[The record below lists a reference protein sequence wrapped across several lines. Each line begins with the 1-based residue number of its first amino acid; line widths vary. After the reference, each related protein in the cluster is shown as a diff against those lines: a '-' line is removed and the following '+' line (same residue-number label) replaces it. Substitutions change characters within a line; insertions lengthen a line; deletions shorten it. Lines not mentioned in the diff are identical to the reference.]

1 MASKILYVCQEITP
15 YLPETEGSRL
25 CRALTQAMQ
34 ERGNEIRTFMPRY
47 GCINERRHQLHEV
60 IRLSGMNLIIDDNDH
75 QLIIKVASIPAARVQ
90 IYFIDNDDYFSRKA
104 VLTDGADNY
113 FQDNDER
120 AIFFAR
126 GVLETVKKLRWTPTV
141 VHCHGWF
148 TARSSATSRSWCRS
162 TATAS
167 PGNSIPDSAPRSPAK
182 ASRTKIL
189 RFSTLRHTKTSVA
202 SLWNMPTEWLRHPRM
217 STRKY
222 WTWPARAESRCSN
235 TNRPRQ
241 RTFSIITTDS
251 MKRFNNFRRMLLPV
265 AALAAT
271 IGLTLGG
278 CTKVDDTL
286 GGNLIPDN
294 QQMRAGYVQLPRADE
309 LNPKKYVETR
319 LFQTD
324 SIVSSNITYGYM
336 GSMLND
342 TLGHRSAGFLSQ
354 MVNYYKVDSGYFGYM
369 PIFDSA
375 QILLKVTSFGRDSV
389 TEQSFAVYEVVSNKY
404 LTEKPIAPN
413 KSQRD
418 STFYLNF
425 DPVAEGVYNPDEPL
439 FTFTLGGEGK
449 YPSTTSAVTLEP
461 TEAGKKYIRRLML
474 QEGEY
479 AGDYSIYSAD
489 SLKYWVEAFK
499 GLYIAPNPEKPLT
512 EYGKGTIFA
521 TELTYS
527 GLSVYGRNRVKDD
540 PSLIKDTIGMVY
552 YFYEDGAEFGN
563 VSVNNVK
570 HGYEEATIARRI
582 NIEEARETAEN
593 RPENPLV
600 YVEGMGGVV
609 TEMTFS
615 PEFFAELEAEIAK
628 GNADGKNFKTLAFS
642 QVRMSI
648 YFNDSDYEWEKIA
661 DGTAGDILRMTD
673 QMNAYPTRLG
683 MYTNYKTLTPISDYA
698 YVYEQNYGSSVTLAY
713 NGKINRS
720 RGCYVM
726 DITGYMQ
733 QLWNSYMEAKA
744 DAGGEVANI
753 DWDKVKNR
761 SVYIGPEAY
770 SLYTTSFGVLQ
781 GMPTQAGTA
790 EPNNAPIRFSM
801 AYNLIK

>member
-1 MASKILYVCQEITP
+1 
-15 YLPETEGSRL
+15 
-25 CRALTQAMQ
+25 
-34 ERGNEIRTFMPRY
+34 
-47 GCINERRHQLHEV
+47 
-60 IRLSGMNLIIDDNDH
+60 
-75 QLIIKVASIPAARVQ
+75 
-90 IYFIDNDDYFSRKA
+90 
-104 VLTDGADNY
+104 
-113 FQDNDER
+113 
-120 AIFFAR
+120 
-126 GVLETVKKLRWTPTV
+126 
-141 VHCHGWF
+141 
-148 TARSSATSRSWCRS
+148 
-162 TATAS
+162 
-167 PGNSIPDSAPRSPAK
+167 
-182 ASRTKIL
+182 
-189 RFSTLRHTKTSVA
+189 
-202 SLWNMPTEWLRHPRM
+202 
-217 STRKY
+217 
-222 WTWPARAESRCSN
+222 
-235 TNRPRQ
+235 
-241 RTFSIITTDS
+241 

-479 AGDYSIYSAD
+479 AGNYSIYSAD

-552 YFYEDGAEFGN
+552 YFYKDGAEFGN

-570 HGYEEATIARRI
+570 HDYEEATIARRI

-673 QMNAYPTRLG
+673 QMNAYPARLG

-698 YVYEQNYGSSVTLAY
+698 YIYEQNYGSSVTLAY

-770 SLYTTSFGVLQ
+770 GLYTTSFGVLQ

>member
-1 MASKILYVCQEITP
+1 
-15 YLPETEGSRL
+15 
-25 CRALTQAMQ
+25 
-34 ERGNEIRTFMPRY
+34 
-47 GCINERRHQLHEV
+47 
-60 IRLSGMNLIIDDNDH
+60 
-75 QLIIKVASIPAARVQ
+75 
-90 IYFIDNDDYFSRKA
+90 
-104 VLTDGADNY
+104 
-113 FQDNDER
+113 
-120 AIFFAR
+120 
-126 GVLETVKKLRWTPTV
+126 
-141 VHCHGWF
+141 
-148 TARSSATSRSWCRS
+148 
-162 TATAS
+162 
-167 PGNSIPDSAPRSPAK
+167 
-182 ASRTKIL
+182 
-189 RFSTLRHTKTSVA
+189 
-202 SLWNMPTEWLRHPRM
+202 
-217 STRKY
+217 
-222 WTWPARAESRCSN
+222 
-235 TNRPRQ
+235 
-241 RTFSIITTDS
+241 

-265 AALAAT
+265 AALAAA

-552 YFYEDGAEFGN
+552 YFYKDGAEFGN

-628 GNADGKNFKTLAFS
+628 GNVDGKNFKTLAFS

-673 QMNAYPTRLG
+673 QMNAYPARLG

-698 YVYEQNYGSSVTLAY
+698 YIYEQNYGSSVTLAY

-770 SLYTTSFGVLQ
+770 GLYTTSFGVLQ

>member
-1 MASKILYVCQEITP
+1 
-15 YLPETEGSRL
+15 
-25 CRALTQAMQ
+25 
-34 ERGNEIRTFMPRY
+34 
-47 GCINERRHQLHEV
+47 
-60 IRLSGMNLIIDDNDH
+60 
-75 QLIIKVASIPAARVQ
+75 
-90 IYFIDNDDYFSRKA
+90 
-104 VLTDGADNY
+104 
-113 FQDNDER
+113 
-120 AIFFAR
+120 
-126 GVLETVKKLRWTPTV
+126 
-141 VHCHGWF
+141 
-148 TARSSATSRSWCRS
+148 
-162 TATAS
+162 
-167 PGNSIPDSAPRSPAK
+167 
-182 ASRTKIL
+182 
-189 RFSTLRHTKTSVA
+189 
-202 SLWNMPTEWLRHPRM
+202 
-217 STRKY
+217 
-222 WTWPARAESRCSN
+222 
-235 TNRPRQ
+235 
-241 RTFSIITTDS
+241 

-552 YFYEDGAEFGN
+552 YFYKDGAEFGS

-570 HGYEEATIARRI
+570 HDYEEATIARRI

-673 QMNAYPTRLG
+673 QMNAYPARLG

-698 YVYEQNYGSSVTLAY
+698 YIYEQNYGSSVTLAY

-761 SVYIGPEAY
+761 SVYIGPEVY
-770 SLYTTSFGVLQ
+770 GLYTTSFGVLQ

>member
-1 MASKILYVCQEITP
+1 
-15 YLPETEGSRL
+15 
-25 CRALTQAMQ
+25 
-34 ERGNEIRTFMPRY
+34 
-47 GCINERRHQLHEV
+47 
-60 IRLSGMNLIIDDNDH
+60 
-75 QLIIKVASIPAARVQ
+75 
-90 IYFIDNDDYFSRKA
+90 
-104 VLTDGADNY
+104 
-113 FQDNDER
+113 
-120 AIFFAR
+120 
-126 GVLETVKKLRWTPTV
+126 
-141 VHCHGWF
+141 
-148 TARSSATSRSWCRS
+148 
-162 TATAS
+162 
-167 PGNSIPDSAPRSPAK
+167 
-182 ASRTKIL
+182 
-189 RFSTLRHTKTSVA
+189 
-202 SLWNMPTEWLRHPRM
+202 
-217 STRKY
+217 
-222 WTWPARAESRCSN
+222 
-235 TNRPRQ
+235 
-241 RTFSIITTDS
+241 

-479 AGDYSIYSAD
+479 KGDYSIYSAD

-570 HGYEEATIARRI
+570 HDYEEATIARRI

-673 QMNAYPTRLG
+673 QMNAYPARLG

-770 SLYTTSFGVLQ
+770 GLYTTSFGVLQ

>member
-1 MASKILYVCQEITP
+1 
-15 YLPETEGSRL
+15 
-25 CRALTQAMQ
+25 
-34 ERGNEIRTFMPRY
+34 
-47 GCINERRHQLHEV
+47 
-60 IRLSGMNLIIDDNDH
+60 
-75 QLIIKVASIPAARVQ
+75 
-90 IYFIDNDDYFSRKA
+90 
-104 VLTDGADNY
+104 
-113 FQDNDER
+113 
-120 AIFFAR
+120 
-126 GVLETVKKLRWTPTV
+126 
-141 VHCHGWF
+141 
-148 TARSSATSRSWCRS
+148 
-162 TATAS
+162 
-167 PGNSIPDSAPRSPAK
+167 
-182 ASRTKIL
+182 
-189 RFSTLRHTKTSVA
+189 
-202 SLWNMPTEWLRHPRM
+202 
-217 STRKY
+217 
-222 WTWPARAESRCSN
+222 
-235 TNRPRQ
+235 
-241 RTFSIITTDS
+241 

-425 DPVAEGVYNPDEPL
+425 DPAAEGVYNPDEPL

-673 QMNAYPTRLG
+673 QMNAYPARLG

-698 YVYEQNYGSSVTLAY
+698 YIYEQNYGSSVTLAY

-770 SLYTTSFGVLQ
+770 GLYTTSFGVLQ

>member
-1 MASKILYVCQEITP
+1 
-15 YLPETEGSRL
+15 
-25 CRALTQAMQ
+25 
-34 ERGNEIRTFMPRY
+34 
-47 GCINERRHQLHEV
+47 
-60 IRLSGMNLIIDDNDH
+60 
-75 QLIIKVASIPAARVQ
+75 
-90 IYFIDNDDYFSRKA
+90 
-104 VLTDGADNY
+104 
-113 FQDNDER
+113 
-120 AIFFAR
+120 
-126 GVLETVKKLRWTPTV
+126 
-141 VHCHGWF
+141 
-148 TARSSATSRSWCRS
+148 
-162 TATAS
+162 
-167 PGNSIPDSAPRSPAK
+167 
-182 ASRTKIL
+182 
-189 RFSTLRHTKTSVA
+189 
-202 SLWNMPTEWLRHPRM
+202 
-217 STRKY
+217 
-222 WTWPARAESRCSN
+222 
-235 TNRPRQ
+235 
-241 RTFSIITTDS
+241 

-552 YFYEDGAEFGN
+552 YFYEDGAKFGN

-570 HGYEEATIARRI
+570 HDYEEATIARRI

-593 RPENPLV
+593 RPENSLV

-673 QMNAYPTRLG
+673 QMNAYPARLG

-698 YVYEQNYGSSVTLAY
+698 YSYEQNYNTSLAY
-713 NGKINRS
+713 GGYINRS

-733 QLWNSYMEAKA
+733 QLWNSYIKAKEA
-744 DAGGEVANI
+744 AGGVIGDI
-753 DWDKVKNR
+753 DWDKVANR
-761 SVYIGPEAY
+761 TVYIGPDAY
-770 SLYTTSFGVLQ
+770 SLYSTSFGVLQ
-781 GMPTQAGTA
+781 GMAADGN
-790 EPNNAPIRFSM
+790 EAPIRFEIF
-801 AYNLIK
+801 YNLIK

>member
-1 MASKILYVCQEITP
+1 
-15 YLPETEGSRL
+15 
-25 CRALTQAMQ
+25 
-34 ERGNEIRTFMPRY
+34 
-47 GCINERRHQLHEV
+47 
-60 IRLSGMNLIIDDNDH
+60 
-75 QLIIKVASIPAARVQ
+75 
-90 IYFIDNDDYFSRKA
+90 
-104 VLTDGADNY
+104 
-113 FQDNDER
+113 
-120 AIFFAR
+120 
-126 GVLETVKKLRWTPTV
+126 
-141 VHCHGWF
+141 
-148 TARSSATSRSWCRS
+148 
-162 TATAS
+162 
-167 PGNSIPDSAPRSPAK
+167 
-182 ASRTKIL
+182 
-189 RFSTLRHTKTSVA
+189 
-202 SLWNMPTEWLRHPRM
+202 
-217 STRKY
+217 
-222 WTWPARAESRCSN
+222 
-235 TNRPRQ
+235 
-241 RTFSIITTDS
+241 

-593 RPENPLV
+593 RPENSLV

-673 QMNAYPTRLG
+673 QMNAYPARLG

-698 YVYEQNYGSSVTLAY
+698 YIYEQNYGSSVTLAY

-770 SLYTTSFGVLQ
+770 GLYTTSFGVLQ

>member
-1 MASKILYVCQEITP
+1 
-15 YLPETEGSRL
+15 
-25 CRALTQAMQ
+25 
-34 ERGNEIRTFMPRY
+34 
-47 GCINERRHQLHEV
+47 
-60 IRLSGMNLIIDDNDH
+60 
-75 QLIIKVASIPAARVQ
+75 
-90 IYFIDNDDYFSRKA
+90 
-104 VLTDGADNY
+104 
-113 FQDNDER
+113 
-120 AIFFAR
+120 
-126 GVLETVKKLRWTPTV
+126 
-141 VHCHGWF
+141 
-148 TARSSATSRSWCRS
+148 
-162 TATAS
+162 
-167 PGNSIPDSAPRSPAK
+167 
-182 ASRTKIL
+182 
-189 RFSTLRHTKTSVA
+189 
-202 SLWNMPTEWLRHPRM
+202 
-217 STRKY
+217 
-222 WTWPARAESRCSN
+222 
-235 TNRPRQ
+235 
-241 RTFSIITTDS
+241 

-673 QMNAYPTRLG
+673 QMNAYPARLG

-698 YVYEQNYGSSVTLAY
+698 YIYEQNYGSSVTLAY

-770 SLYTTSFGVLQ
+770 GLYTTSFGVLQ

-790 EPNNAPIRFSM
+790 EPNNAPIRFSL

>member
-1 MASKILYVCQEITP
+1 
-15 YLPETEGSRL
+15 
-25 CRALTQAMQ
+25 
-34 ERGNEIRTFMPRY
+34 
-47 GCINERRHQLHEV
+47 
-60 IRLSGMNLIIDDNDH
+60 
-75 QLIIKVASIPAARVQ
+75 
-90 IYFIDNDDYFSRKA
+90 
-104 VLTDGADNY
+104 
-113 FQDNDER
+113 
-120 AIFFAR
+120 
-126 GVLETVKKLRWTPTV
+126 
-141 VHCHGWF
+141 
-148 TARSSATSRSWCRS
+148 
-162 TATAS
+162 
-167 PGNSIPDSAPRSPAK
+167 
-182 ASRTKIL
+182 
-189 RFSTLRHTKTSVA
+189 
-202 SLWNMPTEWLRHPRM
+202 
-217 STRKY
+217 
-222 WTWPARAESRCSN
+222 
-235 TNRPRQ
+235 
-241 RTFSIITTDS
+241 

-265 AALAAT
+265 AALAAA

-540 PSLIKDTIGMVY
+540 PSLIKDTIDMVY
-552 YFYEDGAEFGN
+552 YFYKDGAEFGN

-570 HGYEEATIARRI
+570 HDYEEATIARRI

-673 QMNAYPTRLG
+673 QMNVYPARLG

-698 YVYEQNYGSSVTLAY
+698 YIYEQNYGSSVTLAY

-770 SLYTTSFGVLQ
+770 GLYTTSFGVLQ

>member
-1 MASKILYVCQEITP
+1 
-15 YLPETEGSRL
+15 
-25 CRALTQAMQ
+25 
-34 ERGNEIRTFMPRY
+34 
-47 GCINERRHQLHEV
+47 
-60 IRLSGMNLIIDDNDH
+60 
-75 QLIIKVASIPAARVQ
+75 
-90 IYFIDNDDYFSRKA
+90 
-104 VLTDGADNY
+104 
-113 FQDNDER
+113 
-120 AIFFAR
+120 
-126 GVLETVKKLRWTPTV
+126 
-141 VHCHGWF
+141 
-148 TARSSATSRSWCRS
+148 
-162 TATAS
+162 
-167 PGNSIPDSAPRSPAK
+167 
-182 ASRTKIL
+182 
-189 RFSTLRHTKTSVA
+189 
-202 SLWNMPTEWLRHPRM
+202 
-217 STRKY
+217 
-222 WTWPARAESRCSN
+222 
-235 TNRPRQ
+235 
-241 RTFSIITTDS
+241 

-265 AALAAT
+265 AALAAA

-479 AGDYSIYSAD
+479 KGDYSIYSAD

-552 YFYEDGAEFGN
+552 YFYKDGAEFGN

-570 HGYEEATIARRI
+570 HDYEEATIARRI

-673 QMNAYPTRLG
+673 QMNAYPARLG

-698 YVYEQNYGSSVTLAY
+698 YIYEQNYGSSVTLAY

-770 SLYTTSFGVLQ
+770 GLYTTSFGVLQ

>member
-1 MASKILYVCQEITP
+1 
-15 YLPETEGSRL
+15 
-25 CRALTQAMQ
+25 
-34 ERGNEIRTFMPRY
+34 
-47 GCINERRHQLHEV
+47 
-60 IRLSGMNLIIDDNDH
+60 
-75 QLIIKVASIPAARVQ
+75 
-90 IYFIDNDDYFSRKA
+90 
-104 VLTDGADNY
+104 
-113 FQDNDER
+113 
-120 AIFFAR
+120 
-126 GVLETVKKLRWTPTV
+126 
-141 VHCHGWF
+141 
-148 TARSSATSRSWCRS
+148 
-162 TATAS
+162 
-167 PGNSIPDSAPRSPAK
+167 
-182 ASRTKIL
+182 
-189 RFSTLRHTKTSVA
+189 
-202 SLWNMPTEWLRHPRM
+202 
-217 STRKY
+217 
-222 WTWPARAESRCSN
+222 
-235 TNRPRQ
+235 
-241 RTFSIITTDS
+241 

-354 MVNYYKVDSGYFGYM
+354 MVNYYKYKVDSGYFGYM

-425 DPVAEGVYNPDEPL
+425 DPVKAGAVGNEVL
-439 FTFTLGGEGK
+439 FTFTFPDGEETG
-449 YPSTTSAVTLEP
+449 PATTYATMKP
-461 TEAGKKYIRRLML
+461 TQKGREFINRLML

-673 QMNAYPTRLG
+673 QMNAYPARLG

-698 YVYEQNYGSSVTLAY
+698 YIYEQNYGSSVTLAY

-770 SLYTTSFGVLQ
+770 GLYTTSFGVLQ

>member
-1 MASKILYVCQEITP
+1 
-15 YLPETEGSRL
+15 
-25 CRALTQAMQ
+25 
-34 ERGNEIRTFMPRY
+34 
-47 GCINERRHQLHEV
+47 
-60 IRLSGMNLIIDDNDH
+60 
-75 QLIIKVASIPAARVQ
+75 
-90 IYFIDNDDYFSRKA
+90 
-104 VLTDGADNY
+104 
-113 FQDNDER
+113 
-120 AIFFAR
+120 
-126 GVLETVKKLRWTPTV
+126 
-141 VHCHGWF
+141 
-148 TARSSATSRSWCRS
+148 
-162 TATAS
+162 
-167 PGNSIPDSAPRSPAK
+167 
-182 ASRTKIL
+182 
-189 RFSTLRHTKTSVA
+189 
-202 SLWNMPTEWLRHPRM
+202 
-217 STRKY
+217 
-222 WTWPARAESRCSN
+222 
-235 TNRPRQ
+235 
-241 RTFSIITTDS
+241 

-425 DPVAEGVYNPDEPL
+425 DPVAEGVYTPDEPL

-673 QMNAYPTRLG
+673 QMNAYPARLG

-698 YVYEQNYGSSVTLAY
+698 YIYEQNYGSSVTLAY

-770 SLYTTSFGVLQ
+770 GLYTTSFGVLQ

>member
-1 MASKILYVCQEITP
+1 
-15 YLPETEGSRL
+15 
-25 CRALTQAMQ
+25 
-34 ERGNEIRTFMPRY
+34 
-47 GCINERRHQLHEV
+47 
-60 IRLSGMNLIIDDNDH
+60 
-75 QLIIKVASIPAARVQ
+75 
-90 IYFIDNDDYFSRKA
+90 
-104 VLTDGADNY
+104 
-113 FQDNDER
+113 
-120 AIFFAR
+120 
-126 GVLETVKKLRWTPTV
+126 
-141 VHCHGWF
+141 
-148 TARSSATSRSWCRS
+148 
-162 TATAS
+162 
-167 PGNSIPDSAPRSPAK
+167 
-182 ASRTKIL
+182 
-189 RFSTLRHTKTSVA
+189 
-202 SLWNMPTEWLRHPRM
+202 
-217 STRKY
+217 
-222 WTWPARAESRCSN
+222 
-235 TNRPRQ
+235 
-241 RTFSIITTDS
+241 

-499 GLYIAPNPEKPLT
+499 GLYIAPNPEKSLT

-570 HGYEEATIARRI
+570 HDYEEATIARRI

-673 QMNAYPTRLG
+673 QMNAYPARLG

-698 YVYEQNYGSSVTLAY
+698 YIYEQNYGSSVTLAY

-770 SLYTTSFGVLQ
+770 GLYTTSFGVLQ

>member
-1 MASKILYVCQEITP
+1 
-15 YLPETEGSRL
+15 
-25 CRALTQAMQ
+25 
-34 ERGNEIRTFMPRY
+34 
-47 GCINERRHQLHEV
+47 
-60 IRLSGMNLIIDDNDH
+60 
-75 QLIIKVASIPAARVQ
+75 
-90 IYFIDNDDYFSRKA
+90 
-104 VLTDGADNY
+104 
-113 FQDNDER
+113 
-120 AIFFAR
+120 
-126 GVLETVKKLRWTPTV
+126 
-141 VHCHGWF
+141 
-148 TARSSATSRSWCRS
+148 
-162 TATAS
+162 
-167 PGNSIPDSAPRSPAK
+167 
-182 ASRTKIL
+182 
-189 RFSTLRHTKTSVA
+189 
-202 SLWNMPTEWLRHPRM
+202 
-217 STRKY
+217 
-222 WTWPARAESRCSN
+222 
-235 TNRPRQ
+235 
-241 RTFSIITTDS
+241 

-265 AALAAT
+265 AALAAA

-563 VSVNNVK
+563 VSVNNIK
-570 HGYEEATIARRI
+570 HDYEEATIARRI

-673 QMNAYPTRLG
+673 QMNAYPARLG

-698 YVYEQNYGSSVTLAY
+698 YIYEQNYGSSVTLAY

-770 SLYTTSFGVLQ
+770 GLYTTSFGVLQ

>member
-1 MASKILYVCQEITP
+1 
-15 YLPETEGSRL
+15 
-25 CRALTQAMQ
+25 
-34 ERGNEIRTFMPRY
+34 
-47 GCINERRHQLHEV
+47 
-60 IRLSGMNLIIDDNDH
+60 
-75 QLIIKVASIPAARVQ
+75 
-90 IYFIDNDDYFSRKA
+90 
-104 VLTDGADNY
+104 
-113 FQDNDER
+113 
-120 AIFFAR
+120 
-126 GVLETVKKLRWTPTV
+126 
-141 VHCHGWF
+141 
-148 TARSSATSRSWCRS
+148 
-162 TATAS
+162 
-167 PGNSIPDSAPRSPAK
+167 
-182 ASRTKIL
+182 
-189 RFSTLRHTKTSVA
+189 
-202 SLWNMPTEWLRHPRM
+202 
-217 STRKY
+217 
-222 WTWPARAESRCSN
+222 
-235 TNRPRQ
+235 
-241 RTFSIITTDS
+241 

-265 AALAAT
+265 AALAAA

-673 QMNAYPTRLG
+673 QMNAYPARLG

-698 YVYEQNYGSSVTLAY
+698 YIYEQNYGSSVTLAY

-770 SLYTTSFGVLQ
+770 GLYTTSFGVLQ
-781 GMPTQAGTA
+781 GMSTQAGTA

>member
-1 MASKILYVCQEITP
+1 
-15 YLPETEGSRL
+15 
-25 CRALTQAMQ
+25 
-34 ERGNEIRTFMPRY
+34 
-47 GCINERRHQLHEV
+47 
-60 IRLSGMNLIIDDNDH
+60 
-75 QLIIKVASIPAARVQ
+75 
-90 IYFIDNDDYFSRKA
+90 
-104 VLTDGADNY
+104 
-113 FQDNDER
+113 
-120 AIFFAR
+120 
-126 GVLETVKKLRWTPTV
+126 
-141 VHCHGWF
+141 
-148 TARSSATSRSWCRS
+148 
-162 TATAS
+162 
-167 PGNSIPDSAPRSPAK
+167 
-182 ASRTKIL
+182 
-189 RFSTLRHTKTSVA
+189 
-202 SLWNMPTEWLRHPRM
+202 
-217 STRKY
+217 
-222 WTWPARAESRCSN
+222 
-235 TNRPRQ
+235 
-241 RTFSIITTDS
+241 

-265 AALAAT
+265 AALAAA

-552 YFYEDGAEFGN
+552 YFYKDGAEFGN
-563 VSVNNVK
+563 ISVNNVK
-570 HGYEEATIARRI
+570 HDYEEATIARRI

-673 QMNAYPTRLG
+673 QMNAYPARLG

-698 YVYEQNYGSSVTLAY
+698 YIYEQNYGSSVTLAY

-770 SLYTTSFGVLQ
+770 GLYTTSFGVLQ

>member
-1 MASKILYVCQEITP
+1 
-15 YLPETEGSRL
+15 
-25 CRALTQAMQ
+25 
-34 ERGNEIRTFMPRY
+34 
-47 GCINERRHQLHEV
+47 
-60 IRLSGMNLIIDDNDH
+60 
-75 QLIIKVASIPAARVQ
+75 
-90 IYFIDNDDYFSRKA
+90 
-104 VLTDGADNY
+104 
-113 FQDNDER
+113 
-120 AIFFAR
+120 
-126 GVLETVKKLRWTPTV
+126 
-141 VHCHGWF
+141 
-148 TARSSATSRSWCRS
+148 
-162 TATAS
+162 
-167 PGNSIPDSAPRSPAK
+167 
-182 ASRTKIL
+182 
-189 RFSTLRHTKTSVA
+189 
-202 SLWNMPTEWLRHPRM
+202 
-217 STRKY
+217 
-222 WTWPARAESRCSN
+222 
-235 TNRPRQ
+235 
-241 RTFSIITTDS
+241 

-389 TEQSFAVYEVVSNKY
+389 SEQSFAVYEVVSNKY

-673 QMNAYPTRLG
+673 QMNAYPARLG

-698 YVYEQNYGSSVTLAY
+698 YIYEQNYGSSVTLAY

-770 SLYTTSFGVLQ
+770 GLYTTSFGVLQ

>member
-1 MASKILYVCQEITP
+1 
-15 YLPETEGSRL
+15 
-25 CRALTQAMQ
+25 
-34 ERGNEIRTFMPRY
+34 
-47 GCINERRHQLHEV
+47 
-60 IRLSGMNLIIDDNDH
+60 
-75 QLIIKVASIPAARVQ
+75 
-90 IYFIDNDDYFSRKA
+90 
-104 VLTDGADNY
+104 
-113 FQDNDER
+113 
-120 AIFFAR
+120 
-126 GVLETVKKLRWTPTV
+126 
-141 VHCHGWF
+141 
-148 TARSSATSRSWCRS
+148 
-162 TATAS
+162 
-167 PGNSIPDSAPRSPAK
+167 
-182 ASRTKIL
+182 
-189 RFSTLRHTKTSVA
+189 
-202 SLWNMPTEWLRHPRM
+202 
-217 STRKY
+217 
-222 WTWPARAESRCSN
+222 
-235 TNRPRQ
+235 
-241 RTFSIITTDS
+241 

-570 HGYEEATIARRI
+570 HDYEEATIARRI

-673 QMNAYPTRLG
+673 QMNAYPARLG

-770 SLYTTSFGVLQ
+770 GLYTTSFGVLQ

>member
-1 MASKILYVCQEITP
+1 
-15 YLPETEGSRL
+15 
-25 CRALTQAMQ
+25 
-34 ERGNEIRTFMPRY
+34 
-47 GCINERRHQLHEV
+47 
-60 IRLSGMNLIIDDNDH
+60 
-75 QLIIKVASIPAARVQ
+75 
-90 IYFIDNDDYFSRKA
+90 
-104 VLTDGADNY
+104 
-113 FQDNDER
+113 
-120 AIFFAR
+120 
-126 GVLETVKKLRWTPTV
+126 
-141 VHCHGWF
+141 
-148 TARSSATSRSWCRS
+148 
-162 TATAS
+162 
-167 PGNSIPDSAPRSPAK
+167 
-182 ASRTKIL
+182 
-189 RFSTLRHTKTSVA
+189 
-202 SLWNMPTEWLRHPRM
+202 
-217 STRKY
+217 
-222 WTWPARAESRCSN
+222 
-235 TNRPRQ
+235 
-241 RTFSIITTDS
+241 

-425 DPVAEGVYNPDEPL
+425 DPVAEGIYNPDEPL

-673 QMNAYPTRLG
+673 QMNAYPARLG

-698 YVYEQNYGSSVTLAY
+698 YIYEQNYGSSVTLAY

-733 QLWNSYMEAKA
+733 QLWHSYMEATA

-770 SLYTTSFGVLQ
+770 GLYTTSFGVLQ

>member
-1 MASKILYVCQEITP
+1 
-15 YLPETEGSRL
+15 
-25 CRALTQAMQ
+25 
-34 ERGNEIRTFMPRY
+34 
-47 GCINERRHQLHEV
+47 
-60 IRLSGMNLIIDDNDH
+60 
-75 QLIIKVASIPAARVQ
+75 
-90 IYFIDNDDYFSRKA
+90 
-104 VLTDGADNY
+104 
-113 FQDNDER
+113 
-120 AIFFAR
+120 
-126 GVLETVKKLRWTPTV
+126 
-141 VHCHGWF
+141 
-148 TARSSATSRSWCRS
+148 
-162 TATAS
+162 
-167 PGNSIPDSAPRSPAK
+167 
-182 ASRTKIL
+182 
-189 RFSTLRHTKTSVA
+189 
-202 SLWNMPTEWLRHPRM
+202 
-217 STRKY
+217 
-222 WTWPARAESRCSN
+222 
-235 TNRPRQ
+235 
-241 RTFSIITTDS
+241 

-609 TEMTFS
+609 TEITFS

-673 QMNAYPTRLG
+673 QMNAYPARLG

-698 YVYEQNYGSSVTLAY
+698 YIYEQNYGSSVTLAY

-770 SLYTTSFGVLQ
+770 GLYTTSFGVLQ

>member
-1 MASKILYVCQEITP
+1 
-15 YLPETEGSRL
+15 
-25 CRALTQAMQ
+25 
-34 ERGNEIRTFMPRY
+34 
-47 GCINERRHQLHEV
+47 
-60 IRLSGMNLIIDDNDH
+60 
-75 QLIIKVASIPAARVQ
+75 
-90 IYFIDNDDYFSRKA
+90 
-104 VLTDGADNY
+104 
-113 FQDNDER
+113 
-120 AIFFAR
+120 
-126 GVLETVKKLRWTPTV
+126 
-141 VHCHGWF
+141 
-148 TARSSATSRSWCRS
+148 
-162 TATAS
+162 
-167 PGNSIPDSAPRSPAK
+167 
-182 ASRTKIL
+182 
-189 RFSTLRHTKTSVA
+189 
-202 SLWNMPTEWLRHPRM
+202 
-217 STRKY
+217 
-222 WTWPARAESRCSN
+222 
-235 TNRPRQ
+235 
-241 RTFSIITTDS
+241 

-265 AALAAT
+265 AALAAA

-354 MVNYYKVDSGYFGYM
+354 INYYKVDSGYFGYM

-552 YFYEDGAEFGN
+552 YFYKDGAEFGN

-570 HGYEEATIARRI
+570 HDYEEATIARRI

-673 QMNAYPTRLG
+673 QMNAYPARLG

-698 YVYEQNYGSSVTLAY
+698 YIYEQNYGSSVTLAY

-733 QLWNSYMEAKA
+733 QLWNSYIKAKEA
-744 DAGGEVANI
+744 AGGVISDI
-753 DWDKVKNR
+753 DWDKVANR
-761 SVYIGPEAY
+761 TVYIGPDAY
-770 SLYTTSFGVLQ
+770 SLYSTSFGVLQ
-781 GMPTQAGTA
+781 GMAADGN
-790 EPNNAPIRFSM
+790 EAPIRFEIF
-801 AYNLIK
+801 YNLIK

>member
-1 MASKILYVCQEITP
+1 
-15 YLPETEGSRL
+15 
-25 CRALTQAMQ
+25 
-34 ERGNEIRTFMPRY
+34 
-47 GCINERRHQLHEV
+47 
-60 IRLSGMNLIIDDNDH
+60 
-75 QLIIKVASIPAARVQ
+75 
-90 IYFIDNDDYFSRKA
+90 
-104 VLTDGADNY
+104 
-113 FQDNDER
+113 
-120 AIFFAR
+120 
-126 GVLETVKKLRWTPTV
+126 
-141 VHCHGWF
+141 
-148 TARSSATSRSWCRS
+148 
-162 TATAS
+162 
-167 PGNSIPDSAPRSPAK
+167 
-182 ASRTKIL
+182 
-189 RFSTLRHTKTSVA
+189 
-202 SLWNMPTEWLRHPRM
+202 
-217 STRKY
+217 
-222 WTWPARAESRCSN
+222 
-235 TNRPRQ
+235 
-241 RTFSIITTDS
+241 

-265 AALAAT
+265 AALAAA

-527 GLSVYGRNRVKDD
+527 GLSVYGRNRVKDA

-570 HGYEEATIARRI
+570 HDYEEATIARRI

-770 SLYTTSFGVLQ
+770 GLYTTSFGVLQ

>member
-1 MASKILYVCQEITP
+1 
-15 YLPETEGSRL
+15 
-25 CRALTQAMQ
+25 
-34 ERGNEIRTFMPRY
+34 
-47 GCINERRHQLHEV
+47 
-60 IRLSGMNLIIDDNDH
+60 
-75 QLIIKVASIPAARVQ
+75 
-90 IYFIDNDDYFSRKA
+90 
-104 VLTDGADNY
+104 
-113 FQDNDER
+113 
-120 AIFFAR
+120 
-126 GVLETVKKLRWTPTV
+126 
-141 VHCHGWF
+141 
-148 TARSSATSRSWCRS
+148 
-162 TATAS
+162 
-167 PGNSIPDSAPRSPAK
+167 
-182 ASRTKIL
+182 
-189 RFSTLRHTKTSVA
+189 
-202 SLWNMPTEWLRHPRM
+202 
-217 STRKY
+217 
-222 WTWPARAESRCSN
+222 
-235 TNRPRQ
+235 
-241 RTFSIITTDS
+241 

-673 QMNAYPTRLG
+673 QMNAYPARLG

-698 YVYEQNYGSSVTLAY
+698 YIYEQNYGSSVTLAY

-770 SLYTTSFGVLQ
+770 GLYTTSFGVLQ
-781 GMPTQAGTA
+781 GIPTQAGTA

>member
-1 MASKILYVCQEITP
+1 
-15 YLPETEGSRL
+15 
-25 CRALTQAMQ
+25 
-34 ERGNEIRTFMPRY
+34 
-47 GCINERRHQLHEV
+47 
-60 IRLSGMNLIIDDNDH
+60 
-75 QLIIKVASIPAARVQ
+75 
-90 IYFIDNDDYFSRKA
+90 
-104 VLTDGADNY
+104 
-113 FQDNDER
+113 
-120 AIFFAR
+120 
-126 GVLETVKKLRWTPTV
+126 
-141 VHCHGWF
+141 
-148 TARSSATSRSWCRS
+148 
-162 TATAS
+162 
-167 PGNSIPDSAPRSPAK
+167 
-182 ASRTKIL
+182 
-189 RFSTLRHTKTSVA
+189 
-202 SLWNMPTEWLRHPRM
+202 
-217 STRKY
+217 
-222 WTWPARAESRCSN
+222 
-235 TNRPRQ
+235 
-241 RTFSIITTDS
+241 

-265 AALAAT
+265 AALAAA

-540 PSLIKDTIGMVY
+540 PSLIKDTIDMVY
-552 YFYEDGAEFGN
+552 YFYKDGAEFGN

-570 HGYEEATIARRI
+570 HDYEEATIARRI

-673 QMNAYPTRLG
+673 QMNAYPARLG

-698 YVYEQNYGSSVTLAY
+698 YIYEQNYGSSVTLAY

-770 SLYTTSFGVLQ
+770 GLYTTSFGVLQ

>member
-1 MASKILYVCQEITP
+1 
-15 YLPETEGSRL
+15 
-25 CRALTQAMQ
+25 
-34 ERGNEIRTFMPRY
+34 
-47 GCINERRHQLHEV
+47 
-60 IRLSGMNLIIDDNDH
+60 
-75 QLIIKVASIPAARVQ
+75 
-90 IYFIDNDDYFSRKA
+90 
-104 VLTDGADNY
+104 
-113 FQDNDER
+113 
-120 AIFFAR
+120 
-126 GVLETVKKLRWTPTV
+126 
-141 VHCHGWF
+141 
-148 TARSSATSRSWCRS
+148 
-162 TATAS
+162 
-167 PGNSIPDSAPRSPAK
+167 
-182 ASRTKIL
+182 
-189 RFSTLRHTKTSVA
+189 
-202 SLWNMPTEWLRHPRM
+202 
-217 STRKY
+217 
-222 WTWPARAESRCSN
+222 
-235 TNRPRQ
+235 
-241 RTFSIITTDS
+241 

-265 AALAAT
+265 AALAAA

-342 TLGHRSAGFLSQ
+342 TLGRRSAGFLSQ

-449 YPSTTSAVTLEP
+449 YPSTTSAVTLKP

-552 YFYEDGAEFGN
+552 YFYEDGAKFGN

-570 HGYEEATIARRI
+570 HDYEEATIARRI

-673 QMNAYPTRLG
+673 QMNAYPARLG

-698 YVYEQNYGSSVTLAY
+698 YIYEQNYGSSVTLAY

>member
-1 MASKILYVCQEITP
+1 
-15 YLPETEGSRL
+15 
-25 CRALTQAMQ
+25 
-34 ERGNEIRTFMPRY
+34 
-47 GCINERRHQLHEV
+47 
-60 IRLSGMNLIIDDNDH
+60 
-75 QLIIKVASIPAARVQ
+75 
-90 IYFIDNDDYFSRKA
+90 
-104 VLTDGADNY
+104 
-113 FQDNDER
+113 
-120 AIFFAR
+120 
-126 GVLETVKKLRWTPTV
+126 
-141 VHCHGWF
+141 
-148 TARSSATSRSWCRS
+148 
-162 TATAS
+162 
-167 PGNSIPDSAPRSPAK
+167 
-182 ASRTKIL
+182 
-189 RFSTLRHTKTSVA
+189 
-202 SLWNMPTEWLRHPRM
+202 
-217 STRKY
+217 
-222 WTWPARAESRCSN
+222 
-235 TNRPRQ
+235 
-241 RTFSIITTDS
+241 
-251 MKRFNNFRRMLLPV
+251 MKRFKNFRRMLLPV

-570 HGYEEATIARRI
+570 HDYEEATIARRI
-582 NIEEARETAEN
+582 NIDEARETAEN

-615 PEFFAELEAEIAK
+615 PEFYAELEAEIAK

-673 QMNAYPTRLG
+673 QMNAYPARLG

-770 SLYTTSFGVLQ
+770 GLYTTSFGVLQ

>member
-1 MASKILYVCQEITP
+1 
-15 YLPETEGSRL
+15 
-25 CRALTQAMQ
+25 
-34 ERGNEIRTFMPRY
+34 
-47 GCINERRHQLHEV
+47 
-60 IRLSGMNLIIDDNDH
+60 
-75 QLIIKVASIPAARVQ
+75 
-90 IYFIDNDDYFSRKA
+90 
-104 VLTDGADNY
+104 
-113 FQDNDER
+113 
-120 AIFFAR
+120 
-126 GVLETVKKLRWTPTV
+126 
-141 VHCHGWF
+141 
-148 TARSSATSRSWCRS
+148 
-162 TATAS
+162 
-167 PGNSIPDSAPRSPAK
+167 
-182 ASRTKIL
+182 
-189 RFSTLRHTKTSVA
+189 
-202 SLWNMPTEWLRHPRM
+202 
-217 STRKY
+217 
-222 WTWPARAESRCSN
+222 
-235 TNRPRQ
+235 
-241 RTFSIITTDS
+241 

-265 AALAAT
+265 AALAAA

-552 YFYEDGAEFGN
+552 YFYKDGAEFGS

-570 HGYEEATIARRI
+570 HDYEEATIARRI

-615 PEFFAELEAEIAK
+615 PGFFAELEAEIAK

-673 QMNAYPTRLG
+673 QMNAYPARLG

-698 YVYEQNYGSSVTLAY
+698 YIYEQNYGSSVTLAY

-770 SLYTTSFGVLQ
+770 GLYTTSFGVLQ

>member
-1 MASKILYVCQEITP
+1 
-15 YLPETEGSRL
+15 
-25 CRALTQAMQ
+25 
-34 ERGNEIRTFMPRY
+34 
-47 GCINERRHQLHEV
+47 
-60 IRLSGMNLIIDDNDH
+60 
-75 QLIIKVASIPAARVQ
+75 
-90 IYFIDNDDYFSRKA
+90 
-104 VLTDGADNY
+104 
-113 FQDNDER
+113 
-120 AIFFAR
+120 
-126 GVLETVKKLRWTPTV
+126 
-141 VHCHGWF
+141 
-148 TARSSATSRSWCRS
+148 
-162 TATAS
+162 
-167 PGNSIPDSAPRSPAK
+167 
-182 ASRTKIL
+182 
-189 RFSTLRHTKTSVA
+189 
-202 SLWNMPTEWLRHPRM
+202 
-217 STRKY
+217 
-222 WTWPARAESRCSN
+222 
-235 TNRPRQ
+235 
-241 RTFSIITTDS
+241 

-449 YPSTTSAVTLEP
+449 YPSTTSTVTLEP

-770 SLYTTSFGVLQ
+770 GLYTTSFGVLQ

>member
-1 MASKILYVCQEITP
+1 
-15 YLPETEGSRL
+15 
-25 CRALTQAMQ
+25 
-34 ERGNEIRTFMPRY
+34 
-47 GCINERRHQLHEV
+47 
-60 IRLSGMNLIIDDNDH
+60 
-75 QLIIKVASIPAARVQ
+75 
-90 IYFIDNDDYFSRKA
+90 
-104 VLTDGADNY
+104 
-113 FQDNDER
+113 
-120 AIFFAR
+120 
-126 GVLETVKKLRWTPTV
+126 
-141 VHCHGWF
+141 
-148 TARSSATSRSWCRS
+148 
-162 TATAS
+162 
-167 PGNSIPDSAPRSPAK
+167 
-182 ASRTKIL
+182 
-189 RFSTLRHTKTSVA
+189 
-202 SLWNMPTEWLRHPRM
+202 
-217 STRKY
+217 
-222 WTWPARAESRCSN
+222 
-235 TNRPRQ
+235 
-241 RTFSIITTDS
+241 

-265 AALAAT
+265 AALAAA

-593 RPENPLV
+593 RPENRLV

-673 QMNAYPTRLG
+673 QMNAYPARLG

-698 YVYEQNYGSSVTLAY
+698 YIYEQNYGSSVTLAY

-770 SLYTTSFGVLQ
+770 GLYTTSFGVLQ

>member
-1 MASKILYVCQEITP
+1 
-15 YLPETEGSRL
+15 
-25 CRALTQAMQ
+25 
-34 ERGNEIRTFMPRY
+34 
-47 GCINERRHQLHEV
+47 
-60 IRLSGMNLIIDDNDH
+60 
-75 QLIIKVASIPAARVQ
+75 
-90 IYFIDNDDYFSRKA
+90 
-104 VLTDGADNY
+104 
-113 FQDNDER
+113 
-120 AIFFAR
+120 
-126 GVLETVKKLRWTPTV
+126 
-141 VHCHGWF
+141 
-148 TARSSATSRSWCRS
+148 
-162 TATAS
+162 
-167 PGNSIPDSAPRSPAK
+167 
-182 ASRTKIL
+182 
-189 RFSTLRHTKTSVA
+189 
-202 SLWNMPTEWLRHPRM
+202 
-217 STRKY
+217 
-222 WTWPARAESRCSN
+222 
-235 TNRPRQ
+235 
-241 RTFSIITTDS
+241 

-479 AGDYSIYSAD
+479 KGDYSIYSAD

-698 YVYEQNYGSSVTLAY
+698 YIYEQNYGSSVTLAY

-770 SLYTTSFGVLQ
+770 GLYTTSFGVLQ

>member
-1 MASKILYVCQEITP
+1 
-15 YLPETEGSRL
+15 
-25 CRALTQAMQ
+25 
-34 ERGNEIRTFMPRY
+34 
-47 GCINERRHQLHEV
+47 
-60 IRLSGMNLIIDDNDH
+60 
-75 QLIIKVASIPAARVQ
+75 
-90 IYFIDNDDYFSRKA
+90 
-104 VLTDGADNY
+104 
-113 FQDNDER
+113 
-120 AIFFAR
+120 
-126 GVLETVKKLRWTPTV
+126 
-141 VHCHGWF
+141 
-148 TARSSATSRSWCRS
+148 
-162 TATAS
+162 
-167 PGNSIPDSAPRSPAK
+167 
-182 ASRTKIL
+182 
-189 RFSTLRHTKTSVA
+189 
-202 SLWNMPTEWLRHPRM
+202 
-217 STRKY
+217 
-222 WTWPARAESRCSN
+222 
-235 TNRPRQ
+235 
-241 RTFSIITTDS
+241 
-251 MKRFNNFRRMLLPV
+251 MLLPV
-265 AALAAT
+265 AALAAA

-552 YFYEDGAEFGN
+552 YFYKDGAEFGN

-570 HGYEEATIARRI
+570 HDYEEATIARRI

-673 QMNAYPTRLG
+673 QMNAYPARLG

-698 YVYEQNYGSSVTLAY
+698 YIYEQNYGSSVTLAY

-770 SLYTTSFGVLQ
+770 GLYTTSFGVLQ